1 MNLYFKKIALV
12 LSITLTLG
20 LAPLVGPTPHASADS
35 MPTCDASALS
45 VQVCVSTVSEGTY
58 LERVPVDQTNNYVLS
73 GDATVQIDVY
83 YPIVGVPPTLTLFD
97 GTSEIELEP
106 TVEGSYHHYS
116 FTNIS
121 INDSTPYVF
130 LKVGLL
136 GPDEEFVEHDIRFI
150 GKIGSSKGI
159 LKVQLTNPEY
169 SPNSLLIDKKSFNIN
184 GTPIIPIVTP
194 YTNFQFFVV
203 PTNIHIGSFKVNKL
217 EYYWETESYIEH
229 ERYFKTVRIPSTSI
243 QLNKVNTLNFYS
255 SRNVNLQL
263 SSSNTSLNLS
273 NQKIM
278 ACSLDNPW
286 YFEFDSCEWFA
297 FTTDLSGQISISELP
312 AGSWWFYSVPD
323 YQPSESPYTFNPD
336 MSLGFGIKVES
347 EIKMYQETQTIPIPV
362 YEKATDRKYN
372 ISDVV
377 NLARQA
383 TPSGNDADPE
393 SGAYEYTDR
402 YFLEN
407 FILYELIRSRVVEE
421 YPYYDQL
428 VQ

>member
-1 MNLYFKKIALV
+1 
-12 LSITLTLG
+12 
-20 LAPLVGPTPHASADS
+20 
-35 MPTCDASALS
+35 
-45 VQVCVSTVSEGTY
+45 
-58 LERVPVDQTNNYVLS
+58 
-73 GDATVQIDVY
+73 
-83 YPIVGVPPTLTLFD
+83 
-97 GTSEIELEP
+97 
-106 TVEGSYHHYS
+106 
-116 FTNIS
+116 
-121 INDSTPYVF
+121 VF